1 MKKLKVIDTIKP
13 EIIICCYYKIE
24 NHLTHMRVLHQT
36 IEIACSAPILVCFGR
51 NSKSSSS
58 PYYDHNRRT
67 ILNPIL
73 IVYLTLFHLMIA
85 WLTSLYTI
93 TSFILTTQQL
103 ITTLIAMKPSFNPLL
118 CSLSLFFS
126 FFFHF
131 FLARS
136 LSFRQ
141 SKDCET
147 PQHNR
152 WFFHAHFECT
162 R

>member
-1 MKKLKVIDTIKP
+1 MRIYTNAIAFYFLRFQWWKGREDNEEIEGNRYYQ

-36 IEIACSAPILVCFGR
+36 IEIACSAPILVCLGR

-73 IVYLTLFHLMIA
+73 IVCLTLFHLMIA
-85 WLTSLYTI
+85 WLTNLYTI

-103 ITTLIAMKPSFNPLL
+103 ITTPHCYETLIQSAFM
-118 CSLSLFFS
+118 FS
-126 FFFHF
+126 FIVFLFLLPFF
-131 FLARS
+131 
-136 LSFRQ
+136 
-141 SKDCET
+141 
-147 PQHNR
+147 
-152 WFFHAHFECT
+152 
-162 R
+162 

>member
-1 MKKLKVIDTIKP
+1 MKKLKVTDTIKP
-13 EIIICCYYKIE
+13 EIIICCYYNIE

-58 PYYDHNRRT
+58 PYYDDNRRT

-73 IVYLTLFHLMIA
+73 IVCLTLFHLMIA

-131 FLARS
+131 F
-136 LSFRQ
+136 
-141 SKDCET
+141 
-147 PQHNR
+147 
-152 WFFHAHFECT
+152 
-162 R
+162 